1 MLMFFS
7 HAFVRLY
14 ISHDFKVVKGLKI
27 NSFTSVE
34 EYRNPLEAGE
44 SVSPVMKN
52 QKYTFVFSQKEI
64 DRNSLAEI
72 KKYSENLTSWLNRL
86 KKRNMF
92 VYH

>member
-1 MLMFFS
+1 M
-7 HAFVRLY
+7 
-14 ISHDFKVVKGLKI
+14 
-27 NSFTSVE
+27 E

-52 QKYTFVFSQKEI
+52 QKYTFVFSRKEI

-72 KKYSENLTSWLNRL
+72 KKYSENLTNWLNRL
-86 KKRNMF
+86 KKINLF